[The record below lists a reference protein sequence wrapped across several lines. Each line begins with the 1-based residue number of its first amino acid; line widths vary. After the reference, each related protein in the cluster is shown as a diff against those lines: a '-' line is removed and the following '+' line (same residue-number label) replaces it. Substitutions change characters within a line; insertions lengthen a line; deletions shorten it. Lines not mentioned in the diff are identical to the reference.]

1 MDHYERLGL
10 AREADARD
18 VAKAF
23 RRAARDEHPDRG
35 GDVERFRAIEE
46 AYRVLV
52 DPDLRRAYDRALD
65 GTAHSWDDVE
75 WGVDVAP
82 TPRQAGTPSA
92 APDGEPDAEPGLD
105 WDDDLGWGADDPAPG
120 GAGEA
125 RRTRRLDPFVG
136 GPVRLPDPL
145 APPAV
150 DVPLAPATL
159 LEWVAGLN
167 GIVLAVGAVVVRE
180 LAVSAGVRPSATE
193 STSDLT
199 TWPVMALV
207 WLAVAVF
214 IHVKASGS
222 SGGEGLAW
230 VLTVVAIGSWFAGA
244 GAVTSSG
251 LVVVSIVAGLASVA
265 LAVLWARLRRG
276 RMLDPERLAA
286 LNRLSVGWRVDR
298 HHRAEE
304 WNRVRAA
311 VQVPGRVAVL
321 VGPPATDVFGR
332 LLPARRWTFDPR
344 TGAQEVRVVG
354 PASPQGSWVVVDT
367 YGRVVATAPAWSPE
381 AWLDALQEVTS
392 TAAGTGAR
400 T

>member
-82 TPRQAGTPSA
+82 APRPAGTPPA
-92 APDGEPDAEPGLD
+92 APDGEPDGGPDADPGGLD
-105 WDDDLGWGADDPAPG
+105 WDDDPGWGVEDAAPG
-120 GAGEA
+120 GGGRA
-125 RRTRRLDPFVG
+125 RRTHVPDPFVG

-145 APPAV
+145 ATPTV

-167 GIVLAVGAVVVRE
+167 GIVLAVGAVVMRE
-180 LAVSAGVRPSATE
+180 LAVGTALVSPSAE
-193 STSDLT
+193 DSTSDLAT
-199 TWPVMALV
+199 MPVVALV
-207 WLAVAVF
+207 WLAAAVF
-214 IHVKASGS
+214 VHVKASGS

-230 VLTVVAIGSWFAGA
+230 LLTVVAIGSWFAGA
-244 GAVTSSG
+244 DTLGWSG
-251 LVVVSIVAGLASVA
+251 LVGVSIVAGLTSVA
-265 LAVLWARLRRG
+265 LAVLWARLRRV
-276 RMLDPERLAA
+276 RLLDPARLAA

-311 VQVPGRVAVL
+311 LQVPDRVVAI
-321 VGPPATDVFGR
+321 VGPVATDPFGR
-332 LLPARRWTFDPR
+332 PRPAHRWTFDPR
-344 TGAQEVRVVG
+344 TGAQEVRMIG
-354 PASPQGSWVVVDT
+354 ATSPQGSWVVVDT
-367 YGRVVATAPAWSPE
+367 YGQVVATAPAWAPE
-381 AWLDALQEVTS
+381 AWLDALQEV
-392 TAAGTGAR
+392 
-400 T
+400 

>member
-46 AYRVLV
+46 AYRVLAN
-52 DPDLRRAYDRALD
+52 PELRRAYDRSLD

-75 WGVDVAP
+75 WGVDVA
-82 TPRQAGTPSA
+82 TAPRQAGTPSP
-92 APDGEPDAEPGLD
+92 APDGEPDAKPGLD
-105 WDDDLGWGADDPAPG
+105 WDDDLGWGADDVAPG
-120 GAGEA
+120 GTGGAG
-125 RRTRRLDPFVG
+125 RTRRLDPFVG
-136 GPVRLPDPL
+136 GPIRLPDPL
-145 APPAV
+145 ATPAV

-180 LAVSAGVRPSATE
+180 LAVNAGVRPSATE
-193 STSDLT
+193 STSDLA
-199 TWPVMALV
+199 TWPIMTLV

-230 VLTVVAIGSWFAGA
+230 ILTVVAIGSWFAGA
-244 GAVTSSG
+244 GAVVSSG

-276 RMLDPERLAA
+276 RMLDPARLAA

-311 VQVPGRVAVL
+311 LQVPGRVVAI
-321 VGPPATDVFGR
+321 VGPVAADAFGR
-332 LLPARRWTFDPR
+332 SLPAYRWTFDPR
-344 TGAQEVRVVG
+344 TGAQEVRMIGVT
-354 PASPQGSWVVVDT
+354 SPQGSWVVVDT
-367 YGRVVATAPAWSPE
+367 HGRVVATAPAWAPE
-381 AWLDALQEVTS
+381 AWLDVLQES
-392 TAAGTGAR
+392 TGAGASTGAR